1 MFDTLVKEV
10 MFIKNK
16 MNENPNYVYTG
27 QCDGTDID
35 LGQLYFVILKNGTYF
50 YLAYYSDKLPEF
62 TENDIAYIRKKVRD
76 DDDYEVDCD
85 TIMGEFKC
93 ASGTLY
99 YDKLP
104 MTYFN
109 ASIEFNT
116 GCYDEEE

>member
-10 MFIKNK
+10 MYIKNK
-16 MNENPNYVYTG
+16 MNENPNYVYIG
-27 QCDGTDID
+27 DCDNTDMN

-50 YLAYYSDKLPEF
+50 YLAYHSDKLPEF
-62 TENDIAYIRKKVRD
+62 AENDIVYIRKKIRD

-85 TIMGEFKC
+85 TMMGEFKC

-99 YDKLP
+99 YDQLP
-104 MTYFN
+104 IAYFKAKN
-109 ASIEFNT
+109 EFNT